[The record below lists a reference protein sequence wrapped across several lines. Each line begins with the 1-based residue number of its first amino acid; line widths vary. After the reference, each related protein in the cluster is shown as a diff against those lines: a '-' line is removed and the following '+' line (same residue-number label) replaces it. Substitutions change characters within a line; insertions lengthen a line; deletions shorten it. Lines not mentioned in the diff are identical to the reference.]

1 MSNEQTDETVEAEP
15 TVEIMSNEKEV
26 PFSPGGF
33 YVLIEVEEVEKI
45 PEEFVESSS
54 VIMAPPKTQKET
66 EGLNKR
72 EQSAQA
78 VGTLISIGPCA
89 FSGYAGVH
97 IYDDEGNEIVGTA
110 EQRLNAWG
118 VSIGDRI
125 QCESYDGKTPT
136 GLENTNYRIITDEKV
151 LGRYIDD

>member
-1 MSNEQTDETVEAEP
+1 
-15 TVEIMSNEKEV
+15 MSNEKIVKDGKEIAKIV
-26 PFSPGGF
+26 PFNPGGF

-45 PEEFVESSS
+45 PEEFIENSSLI
-54 VIMAPPKTQKET
+54 VAPPKTKKET

-78 VGTLISIGPCA
+78 IGILRALGPCC
-89 FSGYAGVH
+89 FSGYSGIH
-97 IYDDEGNEIVGTA
+97 IYNDEGDEIVGTA
-110 EQRLNAWG
+110 EQRANAWG

-151 LGRYIDD
+151 LGRYR